1 MSARSLQPVLAIAN
15 QKGGVGK
22 TTIAVNLAAGM
33 ARRGRRVLLVDL
45 DIQGSASAILGRANG
60 EPPSDVAR
68 CLLEGRPLADA
79 ITKTPHEGLDLAPAG
94 ERMAVVDLHLASA
107 LGREH
112 VLARALQAPAIA
124 DYDIVLLDTAPY
136 LGLLTLNAIVAATH
150 LLVPVSCEYLPMLGL
165 KLLRDTLASVQQ
177 QIGVDVEVLGY
188 VLTMVDRRERITDE
202 VEAMLRKTFG
212 SQVFEH
218 GIRVNTHHKASPSHH
233 QTIYDYESR
242 GGRGREDF
250 EHLCDEV
257 ENRLGIRRGRSKS
270 ERASSPSASA

>member
-1 MSARSLQPVLAIAN
+1 MSTRRVQPAIAIAN

-33 ARRGRRVLLVDL
+33 ARRGRKVLLVDL

-60 EPPSDVAR
+60 EPPSNVAG
-68 CLLEGRPLADA
+68 CLLEGRPLRDA
-79 ITKTPHEGLDLAPAG
+79 ITQTLHPGLDIAPAG
-94 ERMAVVDLHLASA
+94 EKMAVVDLHLASA

-112 VLARALQAPAIA
+112 VLARALRQPEIEK
-124 DYDIVLLDTAPY
+124 YDLLVLDTAPY
-136 LGLLTLNAIVAATH
+136 LGLLTLNAIVAASH

-177 QIGVDVEVLGY
+177 QIGVEVSVLGY

-202 VEAMLRKTFG
+202 VEAMLRTTFG
-212 SQVFEH
+212 NQVFEH

-233 QTIYDYESR
+233 QTIYDYESK

-257 ENRLGIRRGRSKS
+257 DRRLGLPRPRVRPSVS
-270 ERASSPSASA
+270 RAARQAQ

>member
-1 MSARSLQPVLAIAN
+1 MATRPFQPVIAIAN

-33 ARRGRRVLLVDL
+33 ARRGRKVLLVDL

-60 EPPSDVAR
+60 EPPSDVAK
-68 CLLEGRPLADA
+68 CLLRNQPLRDA
-79 ITKTPHEGLDLAPAG
+79 ITRTPHEGLDLAPAG
-94 ERMAVVDLHLASA
+94 EQMAVVDLHLASA

-112 VLARALQAPAIA
+112 VLSRLLKAPEVAK
-124 DYDIVLLDTAPY
+124 YDLLILDTAPY
-136 LGLLTLNAIVAATH
+136 LGLLTLNAIVASTH

-165 KLLRDTLASVQQ
+165 KLLRDTLASVQAQ
-177 QIGVDVEVLGY
+177 LGVEVGVLGY

-233 QTIYDYESR
+233 QTIYDYEPKT
-242 GGRGREDF
+242 GRGREDF

-257 ENRLGIRRGRSKS
+257 ERRLGISSRRPKS
-270 ERASSPSASA
+270 ERPARPIIPA

>member
-1 MSARSLQPVLAIAN
+1 MSTRRVQPAIAIAN

-33 ARRGRRVLLVDL
+33 ARRGRKVLLVDL

-60 EPPSDVAR
+60 EPPSNVAG
-68 CLLEGRPLADA
+68 CLLEGRPLRDA
-79 ITKTPHEGLDLAPAG
+79 ITQTPHAGLDIAPAG
-94 ERMAVVDLHLASA
+94 EKMAVVDLHLASA

-112 VLARALQAPAIA
+112 VLARALREPEIEK
-124 DYDIVLLDTAPY
+124 YDLLVLDTAPY
-136 LGLLTLNAIVAATH
+136 LGLLTLNAIVAASH

-177 QIGVDVEVLGY
+177 QIGVEVSVLGY

-202 VEAMLRKTFG
+202 VESMLRTTFG
-212 SQVFEH
+212 KQVFEH

-233 QTIYDYESR
+233 QTIYDYESK

-257 ENRLGIRRGRSKS
+257 DRRLGLPRPRVRPSVS
-270 ERASSPSASA
+270 RAARPAE